1 MDTGTVEALRSRL
14 PLLDKIQVGFLL
26 TDIHSKILYANRKS
40 EKLFGYDRKEL
51 DGQRLRVLFLEE
63 DQIYFLPNIVYLT
76 AYKDSF
82 EGEALLREKDGS
94 KVFVHL
100 FTTSFKEEGETFL
113 AFSFQEIQQLKKLER
128 DRLEAERWA
137 GLGRMVEEIAHQ
149 IRNPIVSI
157 GGYTRRLIR
166 DLKPSKKEVV
176 YFENILKETRRLE
189 TLIRRVEDYVHLP
202 RPTYQRE
209 SIQDVVESAIECFTK
224 EVKDENI
231 TLSLDTSNLIGD
243 GYLFIDRGLVIDALC
258 HLLRNSADSL
268 AQAVSGK
275 RARTVKIAVVE
286 EGENLGI
293 SIADRGE
300 GILRKNLDQI
310 FEPFFSTRPD
320 HVGLGL
326 TFVKRVME
334 EHGGKIRVESQKGKG
349 TKMSLTLPKDRRR
362 KVRRELVSPEAKD
375 RALSD

>member
-1 MDTGTVEALRSRL
+1 
-14 PLLDKIQVGFLL
+14 
-26 TDIHSKILYANRKS
+26 
-40 EKLFGYDRKEL
+40 
-51 DGQRLRVLFLEE
+51 
-63 DQIYFLPNIVYLT
+63 
-76 AYKDSF
+76 
-82 EGEALLREKDGS
+82 
-94 KVFVHL
+94 
-100 FTTSFKEEGETFL
+100 
-113 AFSFQEIQQLKKLER
+113 
-128 DRLEAERWA
+128 
-137 GLGRMVEEIAHQ
+137 
-149 IRNPIVSI
+149 
-157 GGYTRRLIR
+157 
-166 DLKPSKKEVV
+166 
-176 YFENILKETRRLE
+176 
-189 TLIRRVEDYVHLP
+189 
-202 RPTYQRE
+202 
-209 SIQDVVESAIECFTK
+209 
-224 EVKDENI
+224 
-231 TLSLDTSNLIGD
+231 
-243 GYLFIDRGLVIDALC
+243 VIDALC